1 MGSAAADPA
10 HPRRAAPAHVSDGLA
25 VYDLGAGPP
34 LLLMPH
40 PQGMVRVPEARSP
53 LADLLIG
60 LGRRVVSFDPPGA
73 FASSRPPRLGL
84 AEMLACSHQALQVA
98 GVAPPVDV
106 VGHSQA
112 TCANWRWPWPRRRW
126 SAVWSWWERSMAAGG
141 PPAGPLAC
149 P

>member
-10 HPRRAAPAHVSDGLA
+10 HPWGAAAAQVSDGLA

-34 LLLMPH
+34 LLLMPN
-40 PQGMVRVPEARSP
+40 PQGMVRTSEAHGP
-53 LADLLIG
+53 LAGLLVG

-84 AEMLACSHQALQVA
+84 AEMLACSHQVLQVA
-98 GVAPPVDV
+98 DVPTPVDV

-112 TCANWRWPWPRRRW
+112 TLCQLALALAAPQ
-126 SAVWSWWERSMAAGG
+126 AVRSLVLVG
-141 PPAGPLAC
+141 
-149 P
+149 